1 MDSDEIPYVVQKMT
15 LDDVPAVTAIERM
28 VFPLPWSAYAFAYEL
43 RYNPAAHFLVVRLR
57 GVGAVTG
64 EIPEQEAAVGQI
76 LGYGGFWLFL
86 DEAHI
91 CTLAVH
97 PDWQGRGLGALL
109 LTSLIEHAIELDAAI
124 VTLEVRASNL
134 MAQKLYCRYGFAQ
147 VGLRKRYYS
156 DNSEDALIMTTEPI
170 SSSSFQK
177 RFKTLKSSLLR
188 KLASNSN

>member
-1 MDSDEIPYVVQKMT
+1 M
-15 LDDVPAVTAIERM
+15 
-28 VFPLPWSAYAFAYEL
+28 
-43 RYNPAAHFLVVRLR
+43 VRLR

-134 MAQKLYCRYGFAQ
+134 MAQKLYRRYGFAQ